1 MSSWNGVQPSSS
13 SGTSPKEI
21 RWPAKYALSLW
32 INLSGLGVLR
42 LPTGAGFAGSV
53 DREGGG
59 RSAPP

>member
-13 SGTSPKEI
+13 SRTSLKEV
-21 RWPAKYALSLW
+21 RSPAKYALNLW
-32 INLSGLGVLR
+32 INLLVLGALLFPMR
-42 LPTGAGFAGSV
+42 ALFAGSV